1 MPAILFERA
10 HFGGFS
16 LESPT
21 TSRHIAYVTLLKRT
35 VGPRVL
41 SLSLQ
46 GSFEKIASLP
56 LRFWH
61 CFLFLFGFPSTLPL
75 RFWHVIYIF
84 FRESPLLRAL
94 RRCRSY
100 TKRAVG
106 GMRCIALLFAV
117 LALRDASL
125 AIDLHSP
132 SGKTRSL
139 SFGFQKVKR
148 NIEGYPK
155 RLLRRDNSVLQLLD
169 NQVRISLPGFDG
181 IVQYHCA
188 FFTITNLIP
197 ARSTST
203 TPM

>member
-1 MPAILFERA
+1 MPRQLQRGPTTSMPAILFERA

-61 CFLFLFGFPSTLPL
+61 CFLFFFGFPSPLPL

-100 TKRAVG
+100 TKRTVG
-106 GMRCIALLFAV
+106 
-117 LALRDASL
+117 
-125 AIDLHSP
+125 
-132 SGKTRSL
+132 
-139 SFGFQKVKR
+139 R
-148 NIEGYPK
+148 NE
-155 RLLRRDNSVLQLLD
+155 V
-169 NQVRISLPGFDG
+169 
-181 IVQYHCA
+181 HCA
-188 FFTITNLIP
+188 TICRLGAAGCFP
-197 ARSTST
+197 RYRSAFPIGKDKITFLRV
-203 TPM
+203 PEGKAEH